1 MQLLGFL
8 ATTTTNLTITS
19 LNKHFFRTLKKHN
32 LDEKFATNG
41 FQFCFFSFLLL
52 TNTGLDTAT
61 EQLAVPA
68 QPHPVT
74 TQQSSSYEEE
84 EESEAPAARKA
95 STSSSSAASSA
106 SSKASVGSRDVDDQD
121 QADLLETA
129 EQELLDEMIVRE
141 DVPELPV
148 PVPVASAP
156 PTIQEEQS
164 KIGKK

>member
-1 MQLLGFL
+1 MF
-8 ATTTTNLTITS
+8 
-19 LNKHFFRTLKKHN
+19 
-32 LDEKFATNG
+32 
-41 FQFCFFSFLLL
+41 

-95 STSSSSAASSA
+95 STSSSSVASSA

-164 KIGKK
+164 KIGKKMKSAKSRGSKF